1 MDSIQNNTM
10 SFKTNIADALDQFIK
25 YGAWIACVA
34 VGLMGKFGLDL
45 VTKKKITLLY
55 VVGTTFLGGFAGF
68 ISSRWFITHD
78 PQAGTYWVPIIT
90 LAAKDFVMFIT
101 MIDWQKTL
109 SALTKLDI
117 KKKEK

>member
-1 MDSIQNNTM
+1 MSIKN
-10 SFKTNIADALDQFIK
+10 NIAEALDQFIK
-25 YGAWIACVA
+25 YGAWIACVV

-68 ISSRWFITHD
+68 ISSRWFIIHNQTE
-78 PQAGTYWVPIIT
+78 AGTYWVPIIT
-90 LAAKDFVMFIT
+90 LAAKDFVMFLT

-117 KKKEK
+117 KKKEN